1 MNRTPY
7 GLEDVSKYPNLFAE
21 MLLDPSWSEEDL
33 KKLAGHNLLRVLRQ
47 VEKVYIYL

>member
-1 MNRTPY
+1 
-7 GLEDVSKYPNLFAE
+7 

-47 VEKVYIYL
+47 VEKVYIYIYIYYKLEKMY